1 MRALLYLMLLCCIK
15 IYPSMP
21 IFNVSSWSF
30 SVAESCCRAWR
41 PSPGSCDHTVAV
53 EKAFCVVSPPP
64 RSSFSIFLHNYLKVI
79 TEINEVLSLPWAVL
93 KSTIY
98 TCPAHLHKSLQTLNN
113 ALSKRGTNNT
123 TCCPEHFL
131 CLHNV
136 IGSVRRGV
144 FAAVYEA
151 LETNDMMHP
160 SMKPT
165 AFFMS
170 FSIGDNVWEQT
181 KSSFLRPSWQKQH
194 SC

>member
-15 IYPSMP
+15 IYSSMP

-98 TCPAHLHKSLQTLNN
+98 IPVPLTCIRVCKHSTMHLANEAQITQPV
-113 ALSKRGTNNT
+113 ALSTFCASIT
-123 TCCPEHFL
+123 L
-131 CLHNV
+131 
-136 IGSVRRGV
+136 
-144 FAAVYEA
+144 
-151 LETNDMMHP
+151 LE
-160 SMKPT
+160 
-165 AFFMS
+165 
-170 FSIGDNVWEQT
+170 V
-181 KSSFLRPSWQKQH
+181 
-194 SC
+194 